1 MQAPVSIAGILAPDT
16 AYTRKASDLVAR
28 VHNREM
34 LNHVHRSW
42 WFADF
47 LGRKRGLTYD
57 REVVYLA
64 SVMHDLGLAEPFH
77 ADKRFEVDG
86 ADAARSTLRA
96 DGFDEERVQTV
107 WDAIAFHSS
116 IGIAEYKA
124 PEIALVHMGSH
135 LDVLGFYY
143 DEVTPALIDDTLQLY
158 PRVGFAA
165 AFQAALAEV
174 IRKKPLLAAGTGL
187 VDIGH
192 RHVPG
197 FHLPNGCDLL
207 ENTVFE
213 SRHGH
218 ARSGSDTAGV

>member
-1 MQAPVSIAGILAPDT
+1 MNAPITRAGITAPDT
-16 AYTRKASDLVAR
+16 TYTRKAADLVAR
-28 VHNREM
+28 AHNQAM

-47 LGRKRGLTYD
+47 LGRKRGLKYD

-64 SVMHDLGLAEPFH
+64 AIMHDLGLTEAYA

-86 ADAARSTLRA
+86 ADAARGILLA
-96 DGFDEERVQTV
+96 DGYAEARAQTV

-116 IGIAEYKA
+116 IGIAEYKE

-135 LDVLGFYY
+135 LDVLGFHY
-143 DEVTPALIDDTLQLY
+143 DELTPELIDDTLQLY
-158 PRVGFAA
+158 PRVGFPA

-174 IRKKPLLAAGTGL
+174 VRKKPMLAAGTGL

-197 FHLPNGCDLL
+197 FALPDGCDLL
-207 ENTVFE
+207 DNTVFE
-213 SRHGH
+213 TRHSH
-218 ARSGSDTAGV
+218 M

>member
-1 MQAPVSIAGILAPDT
+1 MSTPITLAGIQAPDT
-16 AYTRKASDLVAR
+16 AHTRKAAGLVAQ

-42 WFADF
+42 WFAEF

-57 REVVYLA
+57 REIVYLA
-64 SVMHDLGLAEPFH
+64 AIMHDLGLTEAYT

-86 ADAARSTLRA
+86 ADAARGVLLA
-96 DGFDEERVQTV
+96 DGFAEKRAQTV

-116 IGIAEYKA
+116 IGIAEYKE

-143 DEVTPALIDDTLQLY
+143 DEVTPQLIDDTLQLY
-158 PRVGFAA
+158 PRLGFAA

-174 IRKKPLLAAGTGL
+174 VRKKPMLAAGTGL

-197 FHLPNGCDLL
+197 FALPNGCDLL

-213 SRHGH
+213 TRHHHAPPGH
-218 ARSGSDTAGV
+218 

>member
-1 MQAPVSIAGILAPDT
+1 MNAPITLAGITAPDT
-16 AYTRKASDLVAR
+16 AHTRKAADLVAR

-42 WFADF
+42 WFAEF

-64 SVMHDLGLAEPFH
+64 AIMHDLGLTEAYA

-86 ADAARSTLRA
+86 ADAARGILLA
-96 DGFDEERVQTV
+96 DGYAETRAQTV
-107 WDAIAFHSS
+107 WDAIALHSS
-116 IGIAEYKA
+116 IGIAGYKE

-135 LDVLGFYY
+135 LDVLGFHY
-143 DEVTPALIDDTLQLY
+143 DELTPQVIDDTLQMY
-158 PRVGFAA
+158 PRVGFPA

-174 IRKKPLLAAGTGL
+174 VRKKPMLAAGTGL

-197 FHLPNGCDLL
+197 FTLPNGCDLL

-213 SRHGH
+213 TRHVH
-218 ARSGSDTAGV
+218 A

>member
-1 MQAPVSIAGILAPDT
+1 MNAPITLAGITAPDT
-16 AYTRKASDLVAR
+16 AHTRKAADLVAR

-42 WFADF
+42 WFAEF
-47 LGRKRGLTYD
+47 LGRKRGLKYD
-57 REVVYLA
+57 REVVFLA
-64 SVMHDLGLAEPFH
+64 AIMHDLGLTEAYA

-86 ADAARSTLRA
+86 ADAARGILLA
-96 DGFDEERVQTV
+96 DGYAEARAQTV

-116 IGIAEYKA
+116 IGIAGYKE

-135 LDVLGFYY
+135 LDVLGFHY
-143 DEVTPALIDDTLQLY
+143 DELTPQVIDDTLQMY
-158 PRVGFAA
+158 PREGFPA

-174 IRKKPLLAAGTGL
+174 VRKKPMLAAGTGL

-197 FHLPNGCDLL
+197 FTLPNGCDLL

-213 SRHGH
+213 TRHVH
-218 ARSGSDTAGV
+218 A

>member
-1 MQAPVSIAGILAPDT
+1 MPTPITIAGIQAPDT
-16 AYTRKASDLVAR
+16 AHTRKAAELVAR
-28 VHNREM
+28 VHDRDM

-42 WFADF
+42 WFAEF
-47 LGRKRGLTYD
+47 LGRKRGLKYD
-57 REVVYLA
+57 REIVYLA
-64 SVMHDLGLAEPFH
+64 AVMHDLGLTEAYT

-86 ADAARSTLRA
+86 ADAARGILLA
-96 DGFDEERVQTV
+96 DGFTEERAQTV
-107 WDAIAFHSS
+107 WDAIALHSS

-143 DEVTPALIDDTLQLY
+143 DEVTPDLIDDTLQLY
-158 PRVGFAA
+158 PRLGFAA

-174 IRKKPLLAAGTGL
+174 VRKKPMLAAGTGL
-187 VDIGH
+187 VDIGR

-197 FHLPNGCDLL
+197 FTLPNGCDLL

-213 SRHGH
+213 TRHLH
-218 ARSGSDTAGV
+218 APHSH

>member
-1 MQAPVSIAGILAPDT
+1 MQAPVTIAGISAPDS
-16 AYTRKASDLVAR
+16 ALARNAANLVAR

-42 WFADF
+42 WFAEF

-57 REVVYLA
+57 RELVYLA
-64 SVMHDLGLAEPFH
+64 AILHDLGLTEAH
-77 ADKRFEVDG
+77 AADKRFEVDG
-86 ADAARSTLRA
+86 ADAARRLLIA
-96 DGFDEERVQTV
+96 GGYDERKAQTV

-116 IGIAEYKA
+116 IGIAEYKE
-124 PEIALVHMGSH
+124 PEIALVHMGAH
-135 LDVLGFYY
+135 LDVLGFHY
-143 DEVTPALIDDTLQLY
+143 DEVTPQLIDDTLQLY
-158 PRVGFAA
+158 PRDGFPA

-174 IRKKPLLAAGTGL
+174 VRKKPLLAAGTGL

-197 FHLPNGCDLL
+197 FTLPNGCDLL

-213 SRHGH
+213 TRHAH
-218 ARSGSDTAGV
+218 ATPAA